1 MSKRNVRARATP
13 LRQRMIE
20 DMTVRN
26 LSPATQASDITAVKR
41 FSLYHGRSPANLG
54 IDDVRAYQVHLVQH
68 KVAGASLNQIVSAL
82 RFVYGITLGRKD
94 LPERIPYARVPKT
107 LPVVLSVA
115 EVTRLIDAI
124 EDPVC
129 RTALAT
135 VYATGLRTAEV
146 LALRIEHLESARELI
161 RVEQGKGRKDR
172 YVMLSPAL
180 LVTLRTYWTIGKPR
194 RWLFPCADGAHP
206 ISAATLNTACMRA
219 ALVARIGKP
228 VTVKTLRHCFATH
241 LLEQGVDIRIIQA
254 LLRHAQI
261 STTARYTKVSKHLIA
276 ATKSPFDHL
285 ALKSAPGSPAP

>member
-1 MSKRNVRARATP
+1 
-13 LRQRMIE
+13 MIE

-26 LSPATQASDITAVKR
+26 LSPATQASYITAVKR

-54 IDDVRAYQVHLVQH
+54 VDDVRAYQVHLVQR
-68 KVAGASLNQIVSAL
+68 KVAWASLNQIVSAL

-161 RVEQGKGRKDR
+161 RVEQGVVSKTRLRHEGRKDR

-180 LVTLRTYWTIGKPR
+180 LVALRTYWTIGKPR
-194 RWLFPCADGAHP
+194 RSLFPCADGAHP

-241 LLEQGVDIRIIQA
+241 LLEKGVDIRIIQA
-254 LLRHAQI
+254 LLRQ
-261 STTARYTKVSKHLIA
+261 TTYCPRTS
-276 ATKSPFDHL
+276 
-285 ALKSAPGSPAP
+285 G

>member
-1 MSKRNVRARATP
+1 MSKRNVRARSTP

-26 LSPATQASDITAVKR
+26 LSPATQASYITAVKK
-41 FSLYHGRSPANLG
+41 FSQYYGRSPADLG
-54 IDDVRAYQVHLVQH
+54 IEDVRTYQVHLVAH
-68 KVAGASLNQIVSAL
+68 SIAWASLNQTVSAL
-82 RFVYGITLGRKD
+82 RFFYGVTLGRKD
-94 LPERIPYARVPKT
+94 LPKRIPYARVPKT

-115 EVTRLIDAI
+115 EVARLIDAV
-124 EDPVC
+124 DDVLC

-146 LALRIEHLESARELI
+146 LALRIEHIESARELI

-172 YVMLSPAL
+172 YVMLSPTL
-180 LVTLRTYWTIGKPR
+180 LATLRAYWKIGTPQ
-194 RWLFPCADGAHP
+194 RWLFPCADGQR
-206 ISAATLNTACMRA
+206 SLDATALNRACMRA

-241 LLEQGVDIRIIQA
+241 LLEQGTDIRIIQA
-254 LLRHAQI
+254 LLGHAQL

-276 ATKSPFDHL
+276 ATKSPFDRL
-285 ALKSAPGSPAP
+285 ELRERASP